1 MLLLLFLAWIV
12 FNANIT
18 LEIAIF
24 GVVITLVIFVFLC
37 KYMDYS
43 LKKELS
49 FYRLLPL
56 IIAYFF
62 ILMWEIIKANFAMMR
77 LVVLDKY
84 ENEPMIV
91 KFQTDLKDD
100 TCKAVLANSIT
111 LTPGTITVDVQ
122 ENVYTVHCFDKDMAD
137 GMEDS
142 VFVSLLRKIEKIKN
156 GGER

>member
-1 MLLLLFLAWIV
+1 MLVLLFLAWII

-24 GVVITLVIFVFLC
+24 GIVITLVIFVFLC
-37 KYMDYS
+37 KCMDYS

-56 IIAYFF
+56 IIAYLFV
-62 ILMWEIIKANFAMMR
+62 LMWEIIKANFAMLR

-91 KFQTDLKDD
+91 KFKTDIKDD
-100 TCKAVLANSIT
+100 TCRAVLANSIT
-111 LTPGTITVDVQ
+111 LTPGTITVDVK
-122 ENVYTVHCFDKDMAD
+122 EDIYTVHCFDKDMAD

-142 VFVSLLRKIEKIKN
+142 VFVSLLTKIEKVKN
-156 GGER
+156 GRES